1 MLEEIRQKLKQLS
14 AVLMIVFVT
23 LFFQHTVWAEV
34 ATATDETDLVV
45 AGAEAGS
52 KLTKAEKLEVA
63 VWNEDQLLEQLEG
76 EEEST

>member
-45 AGAEAGS
+45 AGKMIQQQQKINPPNNYS
-52 KLTKAEKLEVA
+52 KTNTYFTASC
-63 VWNEDQLLEQLEG
+63 Q
-76 EEEST
+76 